1 MWAFLPPL
9 HSFVKKNNNNKT
21 EHIRRTRLTLLTLL
35 TAFWTGMCSRTR
47 RWILSEM
54 LFRWVTCRM
63 GREIDYSTPVVDKC
77 LKTRYVISYLV
88 MHVSCCS
95 SLDFHGILLEKYYNV
110 LYTGANWRTERA
122 LCVQPYSRTFK
133 RTYFAKNLPHVP
145 VIYNNRASNLL
156 VIKLDNSAHGQMSLL
171 SSLLH
176 SLQIFQCLHC
186 KVQAVPSLPAF
197 YLLSLSL
204 FFFFFF

>member
-1 MWAFLPPL
+1 
-9 HSFVKKNNNNKT
+9 
-21 EHIRRTRLTLLTLL
+21 
-35 TAFWTGMCSRTR
+35 
-47 RWILSEM
+47 
-54 LFRWVTCRM
+54 M
-63 GREIDYSTPVVDKC
+63 GREADYSTPVADKC

-110 LYTGANWRTERA
+110 LYTGANWRTERV

-133 RTYFAKNLPHVP
+133 RTYFAENLPHVP

-156 VIKLDNSAHGQMSLL
+156 VIKLDNSAHGQMSVL

-197 YLLSLSL
+197 LPSLSLSFFFS
-204 FFFFFF
+204 FFFFLISHFLCVFFLSCVD